1 MMMSIKHDLA
11 VETNIRIF
19 EPQHIKAHHQF
30 SPLQSSLNKVFII
43 KFLASTTKLQKS
55 SLHEPHA
62 VCHHYLLINLLGE

>member
-43 KFLASTTKLQKS
+43 KFLASTTKLQ
-55 SLHEPHA
+55 
-62 VCHHYLLINLLGE
+62 NLLCMSLMLYVTITC

>member
-1 MMMSIKHDLA
+1 MSIKHDLA

-43 KFLASTTKLQKS
+43 KFLASTTKLQ
-55 SLHEPHA
+55 
-62 VCHHYLLINLLGE
+62 NLLCMSLMLYVTITC